1 MARKS
6 KMTLL
11 WYYRRLKAM
20 GPSEIF
26 WRIRRLAWQI
36 WARLNR
42 KRWDKRYRKVCGTS
56 TGTIDKVNFY
66 GVSRVSPSD
75 VPQKWVDGAIAAAER
90 LLQHRFNYL
99 ALGEI
104 ALGEEINW
112 NHEYKRGIDTPLL
125 FGPWMDYRDTES
137 YGDFKYFW
145 EVPRL
150 QHLITLAKAHHLT
163 DDAKYAEEVL
173 DQLMQFVDQSPYLL
187 GVSWTMPMEPAI
199 RLVSISWITAFLKEY
214 LRNHAEARS
223 LIEQM
228 VKSHVN
234 YIVKNYAAY
243 SSANNHLVAE
253 AAGVFVA
260 SICFGHIKG
269 MSRHRQ
275 EAFRILCE
283 QVEHQHHP
291 DGVNKEQA
299 IHYQMF
305 AFDFFLLAGLLGR
318 DNGFDFPRDFWQMLE
333 KSAEFIATMCDH
345 DGHVLHIGDS
355 DDGKAIV
362 LSGPPTTEVEDIL
375 ATSAVL
381 FQREDFKRKAGR
393 FTEMSFWL
401 TGEKGKRQFDSLN
414 EETADNCDS
423 RRFDQGGYY
432 VLTGG
437 KTSKTKLIFDC
448 GPLGFDSLAAHG
460 HADSLSFIL
469 SAYGQ
474 PYFIDPGTYTYIASD
489 PFRDYF
495 RSTAAHN
502 TVVVDRQD
510 QSQIAGP
517 FLWSHKAH
525 SYFEEW
531 TSDARQDRVVGWH
544 DGYQRLQDPVI
555 HRRSIEFNKT
565 SEIVKINDV
574 LEAVSS
580 HEIAVYFHLA
590 PRCEIDRVEQARW
603 LITSGSKTIEL
614 VIDDKLDCRVFNGSE
629 KPLAGWASS
638 IYDHKAPI
646 NTLVC
651 EGAFE
656 GKQSFTTLIRMIGSP
671 HKKHNARNTSLM

>member
-1 MARKS
+1 MSRKS
-6 KMTLL
+6 KMTLQ

-20 GPSEIF
+20 GPSEIL
-26 WRIRRLAWQI
+26 WRVRRLAWQI
-36 WARLNR
+36 WARGNR
-42 KRWDKRYRKVCGTS
+42 KRWDKSYRRLRAAS
-56 TGTIDKVNFY
+56 TEMMDKVNFY
-66 GVSRVSPSD
+66 GFSGVSPSD
-75 VPQKWVDGAIAAAER
+75 VPQEWIDSGIAAADR

-104 ALGEEINW
+104 SLGDEINW
-112 NHEYKRGIDTPLL
+112 NHEYKRNIDTPLV

-150 QHLITLAKAHHLT
+150 QHLITLAKAYYLT
-163 DDAKYAEEVL
+163 DDEKYAQEVL
-173 DQLMQFVDQSPYLL
+173 GQLGQFVNQTPYLL

-199 RLVSISWITAFLKEY
+199 RLISMSWITVFLKDY

-228 VKSHVN
+228 VRSHVH

-253 AAGVFVA
+253 AAGVFIA
-260 SICFGHIKG
+260 GICFAHIKG
-269 MSRHRQ
+269 MRKHCQ
-275 EAFRILCE
+275 EAFRILSE
-283 QVEHQHHP
+283 QVEYQHHP

-318 DNGFDFPRDFWQMLE
+318 DNGLDFRRQYWQTLE
-333 KSAEFIATMCDH
+333 KSAEFIAAVCNE

-355 DDGKAIV
+355 DDGRAVV
-362 LSGPPTTEVEDIL
+362 LSETSATEAENIL
-375 ATSAVL
+375 STCAVL

-401 TGEKGKRQFDSLN
+401 TGEEGKRQFDSIN
-414 EETADNCDS
+414 EGTAANCES

-432 VLTGG
+432 VLSGG
-437 KTSKTKLIFDC
+437 KKSHTKLIFDC
-448 GPLGFDSLAAHG
+448 GPLGLGSLAAHG

-474 PYFIDPGTYTYIASD
+474 LYFIDPGTYTYVASD
-489 PFRDYF
+489 PFRNYF

-502 TVVVDRQD
+502 TVEVDGQN

-517 FLWSHKAH
+517 FLWNNKAR
-525 SYFEEW
+525 SYLEQW
-531 TSDARQDRVVGWH
+531 GSDASRDRVVGWH
-544 DGYQRLQDPVI
+544 DGYRRLHDPVV
-555 HRRSIEFNKT
+555 HRRSIELDKN
-565 SEIVKINDV
+565 SEVVKIDDV
-574 LEAVSS
+574 LEGESS
-580 HEIAVYFHLA
+580 HQIAVHFHLA
-590 PRCEIDRVEQARW
+590 PQCRIDRLDQTRW
-603 LITSGSKTIEL
+603 LITSNGKTVEL
-614 VIDDKLDCRVFNGSE
+614 VTDDKLNCKVFSGSE
-629 KPLAGWASS
+629 EPIVGWASS
-638 IYDHKAPI
+638 TYEQKVPT
-646 NTLVC
+646 NTLAC

-656 GKQSFTTLIRMIGSP
+656 GRQSFRTLIRMSGS
-671 HKKHNARNTSLM
+671 ARE

>member
-1 MARKS
+1 MAPKS
-6 KMTLL
+6 KTVL

-20 GPSEIF
+20 GPSEIL
-26 WRIRRLAWQI
+26 WRVRRLAWQI

-42 KRWDKRYRKVCGTS
+42 KRWDNRYRRLCATS
-56 TGTIDKVNFY
+56 AEMVDKVNFY
-66 GVSRVSPSD
+66 GLSGVSPSD
-75 VPQKWVDGAIAAAER
+75 VPQEWTDSAIAAAER

-104 ALGEEINW
+104 ALGDEINW
-112 NHEYKRGIDTPLL
+112 NHEYKRDIDTPLV

-150 QHLITLAKAHHLT
+150 HHLITLAKAYYLT
-163 DDAKYAEEVL
+163 GDAKYAEEVL
-173 DQLMQFVDQSPYLL
+173 DQLGQFVSQTPYLL

-228 VKSHVN
+228 VRSHVY

-253 AAGVFVA
+253 AAGVFIA
-260 SICFGHIKG
+260 GICFAHIKG
-269 MSRHRQ
+269 MKTHCD
-275 EAFRILCE
+275 EALRILSE
-283 QVEHQHHP
+283 QIEHQHHP

-318 DNGFDFPRDFWQMLE
+318 DNGFDFPREYWQTLE
-333 KSAEFIATMCDH
+333 KSAEFIATMCDDH
-345 DGHVLHIGDS
+345 GHVLHIGDS

-362 LSGPPTTEVEDIL
+362 LSEPPTTEVENIL
-375 ATSAVL
+375 STSAVL
-381 FQREDFKRKAGR
+381 FQREDFKRKADR

-401 TGEKGKRQFDSLN
+401 TGKEGKKQFDGLN
-414 EETADNCDS
+414 EKTAGNFDS

-437 KTSKTKLIFDC
+437 KKSQTELIFDC
-448 GPLGFDSLAAHG
+448 GPLGLGSLAAHG

-474 PYFIDPGTYTYIASD
+474 PYFIDPGTYTYVAD
-489 PFRDYF
+489 NPFRNYF

-502 TVVVDRQD
+502 TVEVDRQN

-517 FLWSHKAH
+517 FLWNHKAR
-525 SYFEEW
+525 SYLEEW
-531 TSDARQDRVVGWH
+531 TSDASQGRVVGWH
-544 DGYQRLQDPVI
+544 DGYQRLRDPVI
-555 HRRSIEFNKT
+555 HRRSIEFNKM

-580 HEIAVYFHLA
+580 HEMAIYFHLA
-590 PRCEIDRVEQARW
+590 PRCEIDRVEKTRW
-603 LITSGSKTIEL
+603 LITNDNKTVEL
-614 VIDDKLDCRVFNGSE
+614 VIDDKLNCKVFNGSE
-629 KPLAGWASS
+629 EPLAGWASS
-638 IYDHKAPI
+638 AYDHKVPT

-671 HKKHNARNTSLM
+671 HKEHNGRDTSST